1 MTREAIHSGGIRTEL
16 DRTFSK
22 KNRLSQ
28 GLENVGA
35 GSSGGVT
42 FLAEWK
48 DRWRDLL
55 RRSDPWE
62 VSALDHR
69 FCGPAKH
76 APPFG

>member
-1 MTREAIHSGGIRTEL
+1 MVSGAYGFYRPNASSYCLGRRLTMTREAIHSGGIRTEL

-42 FLAEWK
+42 FLAE
-48 DRWRDLL
+48 
-55 RRSDPWE
+55 
-62 VSALDHR
+62 
-69 FCGPAKH
+69 
-76 APPFG
+76 